1 MKRIL
6 VSGGA
11 GFIGHHLCRK
21 LLEMGDIV
29 DCIDDL
35 STGRLENINFNQKL
49 NPFGFFRHDIT
60 EPFTWEDWGF
70 IDEIYHLAC
79 PASPVAYQKDPVK
92 TMLTCIV
99 GTKNVLDL
107 AKATGAKVLL
117 TSTSEV
123 YGDPIE
129 HPQKEE
135 YFGNVNSL
143 GSRAC
148 YDNGKR
154 GAETLMM
161 DYHRMCG
168 VDTRIARIFNTY
180 GTGMQADDGR
190 VVSNFINQALKG
202 DRLTFYGKGTQ
213 TRSFCYVDDTVDGLI
228 ALMGSGYNLPVNI
241 GNPDEHPVWKLGE
254 KILAFT
260 GSNSSIDFLPLPA
273 DDPKVRRPDITRAK
287 ELLGWEPQVSLD
299 DGLKRTIEYFKD
311 ELDKYKVIPNPFYK
325 NVPLVKIESVA

>member
-6 VSGGA
+6 VTGGA
-11 GFIGHHLCRK
+11 GFIGHHLCKK
-21 LLEMGDIV
+21 LLEMGNEVISV
-29 DCIDDL
+29 DDY
-35 STGRLENINFNQKL
+35 STGSKKNLKGL
-49 NPFGFFRHDIT
+49 PLVDHKHDVTNPFSEGLQ
-60 EPFTWEDWGF
+60 

-92 TMLTCIV
+92 TMMTCTL

-161 DYHRMCG
+161 DYYRMYG

-180 GTGMQADDGR
+180 GPGMQADDGR
-190 VVSNFINQALKG
+190 VVSNFINQALKSES
-202 DRLTFYGKGTQ
+202 LTFYGNGSQ
-213 TRSFCYVDDTVDGLI
+213 TRSFCYVDDTVAGLI
-228 ALMGSGYNLPVNI
+228 ALMESDYHLPVNI
-241 GNPDEHPVWKLGE
+241 SNPDEHHVWQLAD
-254 KILAFT
+254 KIVQLT
-260 GSNSSIDFLPLPA
+260 GADIKVDFLPIPE
-273 DDPKVRRPDITRAK
+273 DDPKVRKPDIEKAK
-287 ELLGWEPQVSLD
+287 ELLGWEPKVSLD
-299 DGLKRTIEYFKD
+299 EGLKKTIEYFRSQ
-311 ELDKYKVIPNPFYK
+311 LP
-325 NVPLVKIESVA
+325 